1 MRAYGGDIEEL
12 VERARHGD
20 DRAAEALFARHRE
33 RLRRMVAV
41 RMDPRLAARLDPS
54 DVVQETLVEGIRM
67 LPDYLRRRPLPFY
80 PWLRQLAWQRLMQL
94 HREHVLRQKR
104 SVTREEP
111 RDMLL
116 PDESVAELADRL
128 AASGTSPSARLVKRE
143 MIARVQSAFG
153 ELASSD
159 REILILRHLEQLS
172 VDEAAE
178 VLEISATAA
187 TTRHFRAM
195 QRLHRLLE

>member
-1 MRAYGGDIEEL
+1 MGAHAGDIDEL
-12 VERARHGD
+12 VERATHGD
-20 DRAAEALFARHRE
+20 GRATEALFARHRE

-54 DVVQETLVEGIRM
+54 DVVQETLVEAIRM

-172 VDEAAE
+172 ADEAAE